1 MPSPHDSALADLGYT
16 EEWLSAG
23 VLDRDQLAEQHKRFE
38 SGGTRKTSRYRSQTV
53 DAWLARD
60 EPLDAGQIEAFLSL
74 LAADPDPKLAKNA
87 VAELV
92 QSPRIDLDLLD
103 HIAQLDPAIL
113 KRHQALIRRTYLT
126 RRLDEGITDELIEL
140 LIEDQD
146 AAIQTRLIRD
156 TRLSRK
162 HAELLAKRGANPTIR
177 EKSQAW
183 FQDKKFWK

>member
-1 MPSPHDSALADLGYT
+1 MNEADRSALADLGYT

-23 VLDRDQLAEQHKRFE
+23 VLDREQLADQHKRFE
-38 SGGTRKTSRYRSQTV
+38 SGGTRKTSQYRSQTV
-53 DAWLARD
+53 RAWLARD
-60 EPLDAGQIEAFLSL
+60 EPLDSARVNAFLAL
-74 LAADPDPKLAKNA
+74 LAADPDPKLAKNS

-113 KRHQALIRRTYLT
+113 RRHEALIRRTYLT
-126 RRLDEGITDELIEL
+126 RRLDEGITDELIQL
-140 LIEDQD
+140 LIDDRD

-162 HAELLAKRGANPTIR
+162 HAELLAKGGANPTIR

>member
-1 MPSPHDSALADLGYT
+1 MNPADRSTLADLGYT

-23 VLDRDQLAEQHKRFE
+23 VLDREQLADQHRRFE

-53 DAWLARD
+53 SAWLARD
-60 EPLDAGQIEAFLSL
+60 EPLDSARVDAFLAL
-74 LAADPDPKLAKNA
+74 LAADPDPKLARRS
-87 VAELV
+87 VADLV

-103 HIAQLDPAIL
+103 HIVHRDPAIL
-113 KRHQALIRRTYLT
+113 KRHEALIRRTYLT
-126 RRLDEGITDELIEL
+126 RRLDQGITDELIQL
-140 LIEDQD
+140 LIDD
-146 AAIQTRLIRD
+146 RDTAIQTRLIRD

-162 HAELLAKRGANPTIR
+162 HAELLAKAGANPTIR